1 MVKRALSVSK
11 IRVSKSETSANERA
25 FLIAGKEKLA

>member
-11 IRVSKSETSANERA
+11 IRMSKSETNANERA